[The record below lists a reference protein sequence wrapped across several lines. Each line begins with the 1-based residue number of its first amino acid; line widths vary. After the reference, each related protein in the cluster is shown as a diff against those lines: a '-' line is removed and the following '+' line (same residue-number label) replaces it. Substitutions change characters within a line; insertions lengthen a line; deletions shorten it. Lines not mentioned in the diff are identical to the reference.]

1 MIRDDIQA
9 QNVPIN
15 IKVDDP
21 QALRQLVDVAKQ
33 QVIRISELEQR
44 IIVLE
49 DIVHGD

>member
-1 MIRDDIQA
+1 
-9 QNVPIN
+9 VPIN